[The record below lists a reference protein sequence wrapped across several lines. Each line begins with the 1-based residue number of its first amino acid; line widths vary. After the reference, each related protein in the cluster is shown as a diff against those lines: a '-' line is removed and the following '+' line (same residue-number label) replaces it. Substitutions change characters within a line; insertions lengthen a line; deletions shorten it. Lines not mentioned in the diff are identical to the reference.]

1 MKREYR
7 TIMSIIW
14 VILGFALLALSFA
27 GKVDE
32 FWNGMGFALALVGVL
47 QLLRGYRFQK
57 NAAYREAVEIAETD
71 ERNHFIRTK
80 AWAWAGY
87 LFILIAGVSV
97 IAFRIAGQDL
107 LSYAASMAV
116 CLLLVLYWIAYYV
129 LRRKY

>member
-1 MKREYR
+1 
-7 TIMSIIW
+7 
-14 VILGFALLALSFA
+14 LGFALLALSFA